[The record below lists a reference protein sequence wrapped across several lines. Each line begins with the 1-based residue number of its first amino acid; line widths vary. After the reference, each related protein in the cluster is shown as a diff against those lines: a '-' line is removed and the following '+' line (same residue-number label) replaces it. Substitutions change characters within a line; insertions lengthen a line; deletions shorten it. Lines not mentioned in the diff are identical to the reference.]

1 MDEIDNDGA
10 QKPHQNVKNEGKD
23 ESSNSIGHEDYHPIL
38 IGEWNL
44 PRVSLGIRILILISI
59 GEKTIPDS
67 HWFMKDEGPLI
78 GGKDFQ
84 LPLDK
89 VNNLKEGSWRR
100 TEREKSILCFV
111 EGKEEK
117 ESMEK
122 RLILMWEK
130 LLFMKRKICA
140 NKSMEGSCV

>member
-1 MDEIDNDGA
+1 M
-10 QKPHQNVKNEGKD
+10 
-23 ESSNSIGHEDYHPIL
+23 
-38 IGEWNL
+38 
-44 PRVSLGIRILILISI
+44 R
-59 GEKTIPDS
+59 
-67 HWFMKDEGPLI
+67 GPLI

-100 TEREKSILCFV
+100 IEDREEYLVFV

-117 ESMEK
+117 ESMK
-122 RLILMWEK
+122 NKLVFMWENV
-130 LLFMKRKICA
+130 LFMKRKICA